1 MCATSSYFSN
11 WPKNVFL
18 ANFWNTSIF
27 NSCNQHFSYNGCT
40 ENHQTLHEDAQYYVD
55 VQRLGFFQIG
65 SKMYFCDFFSKIWKI
80 FFFIFAK
87 SLFSILFFLCIDAPY
102 LWFEVYEMA
111 LFFLIGQ
118 NCILIWRILLNRKKS
133 SKHHFY
139 YSGYTKNHIIRFE
152 RACWCYVDVQRW
164 SYFQICQKI
173 LFRTHVTIHVTW

>member
-40 ENHQTLHEDAQYYVD
+40 ENHQTLHGDAQYYVD

-87 SLFSILFFLCIDAPY
+87 SLFSVLLIPFRGIIVLSWSCCLCRWRCCECKSVN
-102 LWFEVYEMA
+102 LWF
-111 LFFLIGQ
+111 
-118 NCILIWRILLNRKKS
+118 
-133 SKHHFY
+133 
-139 YSGYTKNHIIRFE
+139 
-152 RACWCYVDVQRW
+152 
-164 SYFQICQKI
+164 
-173 LFRTHVTIHVTW
+173 FRRNVI